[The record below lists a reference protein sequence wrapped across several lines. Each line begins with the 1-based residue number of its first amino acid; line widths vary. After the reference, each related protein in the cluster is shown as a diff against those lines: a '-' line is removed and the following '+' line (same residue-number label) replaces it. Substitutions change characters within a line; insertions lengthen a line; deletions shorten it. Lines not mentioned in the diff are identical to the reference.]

1 MTDLNVR
8 FDEFVEKL
16 NHMSVTEFDNM
27 LIRCGIERIKPSVD
41 SNYVCCLKK
50 TFRRQT
56 RNILSDQYLKRMY
69 VICIIILSWTV
80 LDKE

>member
-16 NHMSVTEFDNM
+16 NHMSLTICLFVVGLNELNLLWIQIMFAA
-27 LIRCGIERIKPSVD
+27 
-41 SNYVCCLKK
+41 LKK
-50 TFRRQT
+50 LFRRQT

>member
-41 SNYVCCLKK
+41 LFAALKK
-50 TFRRQT
+50 LFRRQT